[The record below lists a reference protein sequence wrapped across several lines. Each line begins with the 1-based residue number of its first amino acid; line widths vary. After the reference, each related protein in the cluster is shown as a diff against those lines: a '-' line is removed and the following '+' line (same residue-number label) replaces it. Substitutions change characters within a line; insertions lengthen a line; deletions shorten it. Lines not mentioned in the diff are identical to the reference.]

1 MGARKAQGLSKKIVL
16 VGARNK
22 AQQKRQ
28 KKKRHPG
35 RSIRHGL
42 LPDRRGPRPPVLP
55 ATGHCS
61 TVLQLI

>member
-16 VGARNK
+16 VDARK

-28 KKKRHPG
+28 QKKKTPG
-35 RSIRHGL
+35 SQYYPHGL

>member
-16 VGARNK
+16 VDARK

-35 RSIRHGL
+35 RSIPHGL

-55 ATGHCS
+55 ANGHCS
-61 TVLQLI
+61 TVLQLM